1 MVDAVTPMQS
11 FVSWPLWA
19 QILVIV
25 VPLTAATIVLTR
37 MSRRAVHSERGDYSA
52 ATSLMR
58 FAGAAFVFLGA
69 FAIVTAWQSSNA
81 TLGDIQKEFSSAT
94 SVAQYTRGIDAPE
107 AQKLRDSLLAY
118 TNEVS
123 EVELVNSPQIAIS
136 NAAED
141 LVYEISDA
149 TYALAQTDYLSSP
162 VVSNLLKDVD
172 TFEQARNSR
181 LAHSGVLVPDAI
193 MWVLFA
199 MGAVMIVANGLFPGG
214 PRAFVKWMQS
224 IGGLVVVVLVL
235 CAVIVIQSGEASQ
248 AAYLRPIEVFNATFA
263 GL

>member
-25 VPLTAATIVLTR
+25 VPLTVTTIVLTLVA
-37 MSRRAVHSERGDYSA
+37 RRGVERERGDYSA
-52 ATSLMR
+52 ATALMR
-58 FAGAAFVFLGA
+58 FAGSAFVFLGA

-81 TLGDIQKEFSSAT
+81 TLGDVQKEFSSAT

-107 AQKLRDSLLAY
+107 AQQLRDSLLAY
-118 TNEVS
+118 TKEVS
-123 EVELVNSPQIAIS
+123 EVELANSPQIKIS
-136 NAAED
+136 NAAQE
-141 LVYEISDA
+141 LVYNISDA
-149 TYALAQTDYLSSP
+149 TYALAQTEYLSSQEAG
-162 VVSNLLKDVD
+162 NLYKDYD
-172 TFEQARNSR
+172 TFEQARNAR
-181 LAHSGVLVPDAI
+181 LAHSSALVPDAI

-214 PRAFVKWMQS
+214 SRAFVKWMQS
-224 IGGLVVVVLVL
+224 IGGLVVVLLVL
-235 CAVIVIQSGEASQ
+235 GAVIVIQSGEASQ
-248 AAYLRPIEVFNATFA
+248 AAYLRPIEVFNATFS

>member
-1 MVDAVTPMQS
+1 MVELVTPMQS
-11 FVSWPLWA
+11 FVSWPLWV
-19 QILVIV
+19 QILVVV

-37 MSRRAVHSERGDYSA
+37 VSRRGVASERGDYSA
-52 ATSLMR
+52 ATALMR

-107 AQKLRDSLLAY
+107 AQKLRETLLAY
-118 TNEVS
+118 AKEVS
-123 EVELVNSPQIAIS
+123 EVELANSPKIEIS
-136 NAAED
+136 NAAEE
-141 LVYEISDA
+141 LFYEISDA
-149 TYALAQTDYLSSP
+149 TYALAQTDYLSSQE
-162 VVSNLLKDVD
+162 VSNLFKDAD

-181 LAHSGVLVPDAI
+181 LAHSTALVPDAI

-199 MGAVMIVANGLFPGG
+199 MGAVMIVANGLFPSG

-224 IGGLVVVVLVL
+224 IGGLIVVVLVL
-235 CAVIVIQSGEASQ
+235 GAVIVIQSGDASQ
-248 AAYLRPIEVFNATFA
+248 AAYFRPIEVFNATFA